1 MRVSV
6 PSEGGDHQLE
16 CTLVEQGGGRKTWSA
31 RCRIPCAGFGFTRVA
46 AVNETEKAGER
57 AEVSPAEEGSG
68 VVFLEGFASSSSVDW
83 HGTEMSMRALSHMEQ
98 QFKNGVP
105 YVPSHRDDEWDQV
118 FGRTVDAQVVS
129 GQVRKNGDFDG
140 PNDGFLLRVRVALD
154 SSDPTTKKLVRS
166 LDMGNT
172 VGMSIGGWFTEM
184 EVITNDDDE
193 VERMIIHAVDLDHLA
208 TTRRP
213 SNPDTWITEM
223 HRSVQS
229 VIKSH
234 RYKKD
239 EERAPYGG
247 DSDGDRMGHGDE
259 DRMEHE
265 DFEPHMMYDPKTG
278 EEKMVESYEEHLRL
292 ADLGWTHEKPEEGE
306 QEQEEQDIPPDGEKK
321 KYYYSR
327 SATAFANLPVAPV
340 EMPFNPGSAS
350 DKQIRNHILTMFET
364 KEGPAWG
371 ELRKANLWF
380 DEADPENVDSY
391 RFLIARP
398 YDPDDPENP
407 LTDSGDLYV
416 FEDAVSKAM
425 EELKSGPN
433 LSEQDVADC
442 MEHAEKYMEK
452 WASDEGPLE
461 DNELKGGGYYK
472 KNRAISRF
480 EDFEFAEPMDSS
492 WSFDL
497 KAQDALLYEGRDEGD
512 PDWERYGRAH
522 IYVDKSK
529 SDTKA
534 GYKLPIAKLENGR
547 MRAYWKGIVSA
558 MGAINGAR
566 GGVDISDAERK
577 QAYNHLSKYYE
588 KADKEAPEFSGRAI
602 VDETVSP
609 VLDKQ
614 VQTSQ
619 SSHNDVDAQRGATG
633 ILTKTR
639 PEGQPMSDHTT
650 SEAPQPAETEQVTL
664 EAIARSLQAQ
674 TELLKAVVASN
685 QPAVE
690 RAVPEPAPAAP
701 EESELLRGQ
710 IAALEERIAVLAA
723 APQRVGRAKR
733 LAPHHLDRTT
743 GTFGSLVRS
752 IESTMG
758 DTALHAVCK
767 RQSERRDAS
776 NKQLPTRGELLE
788 DLRAVLGAA
797 FADGIISDP
806 DTRAGWR

>member
-16 CTLVEQGGGRKTWSA
+16 CSLVKQGDGRKVWSA
-31 RCRIPCAGFGFTRVA
+31 RCRIPCAGFGFTGVT
-46 AVNETEKAGER
+46 VGSSEKPDAQR
-57 AEVSPAEEGSG
+57 AEVNPEEVGRG

-98 QFKNGVP
+98 QFKSGVP

-229 VIKSH
+229 LIQNSREKTAGVRAS
-234 RYKKD
+234 YSGD
-239 EERAPYGG
+239 SNGERA
-247 DSDGDRMGHGDE
+247 DHT
-259 DRMEHE
+259 

-278 EEKMVESYEEHLRL
+278 EEKMVETYEEHLRL
-292 ADLGWTHEKPEEGE
+292 ADLGWTHQKPEEE
-306 QEQEEQDIPPDGEKK
+306 EEEEEEETQEVPAEGEKK
-321 KYYYSR
+321 KHYYSR
-327 SATAFANLPVAPV
+327 SATAFANLPVAPA
-340 EMPFNPGSAS
+340 EMPFKGSNVS

-364 KEGPAWG
+364 KEGPGWA

-398 YDPDDPENP
+398 YDPDDPENA
-407 LTDSGDLYV
+407 LTETGDLHV
-416 FEDAVSKAM
+416 FKDAVSASM
-425 EELKSGPN
+425 EELESGPN
-433 LSEQDVADC
+433 LPEEDVVEC
-442 MEHAEKYMEK
+442 MEHAQKYMEK
-452 WASDEGPLE
+452 WSGEEEGLE
-461 DNELKGGGYYK
+461 EEEMKGGGYYK
-472 KNRAISRF
+472 KRAISKF
-480 EDFEFAEPMDSS
+480 EDFDFAEPMDSS

-497 KAQDALLYEGRDEGD
+497 KAQDALLYEGREEGD

-522 IYVDKSK
+522 VYVDKSRA
-529 SDTKA
+529 DTKA
-534 GYKLPIAKLENGR
+534 GYKLPIAKLENGK
-547 MRAYWKGIVSA
+547 MLVYWKGVVSA
-558 MGAINGAR
+558 MGAVNGAR
-566 GGVDISDAERK
+566 GGVDISDAEKK
-577 QAYNHLSKYYE
+577 QAYEHLAKYYE
-588 KADKEAPEFSGRAI
+588 KADKEAPAFSGRAI

-619 SSHNDVDAQRGATG
+619 SSHKEVDAHRGATG

-674 TELLKAVVASN
+674 TELLKAVVAAS
-685 QPAVE
+685 QPAAE
-690 RAVPEPAPAAP
+690 RAVPEPVAAAP
-701 EESELLRGQ
+701 DESEALRGQ
-710 IAALEERIAVLAA
+710 IAALQERVAILAA

-752 IESTMG
+752 IETSMG

-767 RQSERRDAS
+767 RQAERRDAS
-776 NKQLPTRGELLE
+776 NKDLPTRGELLE

-797 FADGIISDP
+797 FADGVISDP